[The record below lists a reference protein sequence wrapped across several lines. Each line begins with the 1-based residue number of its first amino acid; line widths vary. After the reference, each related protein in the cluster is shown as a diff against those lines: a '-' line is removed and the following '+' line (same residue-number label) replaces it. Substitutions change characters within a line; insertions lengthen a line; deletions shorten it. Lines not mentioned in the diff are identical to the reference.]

1 MQSKPLGWG
10 EVEPEKTPFAP
21 ATAKPYMSLKCA
33 EAGMKISLKP
43 NHLRRYKD
51 IALLFAKYSSP
62 DFAREFDL
70 GDEFMVGTENASGNS
85 ALPPEELANDLER
98 MGPTFVKLGQLLSSR
113 ADLLPDR
120 YLKALARL
128 QDKVKPFSYAEVE
141 EIVQTE
147 LGVRLSKAFSRFDSE
162 HLAAASL
169 GQVHRAALRDGRR
182 VVVKIQRPNIRRQIA
197 EDFQVLGEI
206 AEFVDE
212 HTKLGRRYQ
221 FVKVIDEFKTTL
233 LHELDYQRE
242 AANLNTIADN
252 LQQFSR
258 IHVPRPVA
266 DYTTRSVLTMQFVE
280 GTKITELSPLARLDI
295 DGEAL
300 AEELFKAYLKQVL
313 VDGIFHADPHPG
325 NIFLTDDGRVAL
337 LDLGMVGHIAPT
349 MQEELIKLLLAI
361 SDGQSDEACDLVLR
375 ISDTREEFDESDF
388 RRHTAQLIADQKD
401 APLGERDVGKAL
413 LEVGKIAADTGLY
426 APSELTMLGK
436 TLLQL
441 DQVGKTLASSFNPN
455 ASVRR
460 NVSQILTQRMWKQA
474 SPSKMLGTMLELKDF
489 FGGLPSRL
497 SRILDTLANAEM
509 ELKIK
514 TPDTQQLMD
523 GFQKVANRIT
533 TGLILASLIVGASL
547 LMQVNTTFRILGY
560 PGFAMLCFLFAATGG
575 AWLVISITFKDHKDK
590 KRNRR

>member
-1 MQSKPLGWG
+1 
-10 EVEPEKTPFAP
+10 
-21 ATAKPYMSLKCA
+21 
-33 EAGMKISLKP
+33 MKISLKP
-43 NHLRRYKD
+43 NHIRRYKD

-62 DFAREFDL
+62 DFAREFEF
-70 GDEFMVGTENASGNS
+70 GDDFGVAESEPATSS
-85 ALPPEELANDLER
+85 LPPEELANDLER
-98 MGPTFVKLGQLLSSR
+98 MGPTFVKIGQLLSSR

-120 YLKALARL
+120 YLKALSRL

-182 VVVKIQRPNIRRQIA
+182 VVVKIQRPNIRKQIA
-197 EDFQVLGEI
+197 TDFQVLEEV
-206 AEFVDE
+206 AEFMDE
-212 HTKLGRRYQ
+212 HTKIGRRYQ
-221 FVKVIDEFKTTL
+221 FVKVLNEFKTTL

-252 LQQFSR
+252 LKQFSR
-258 IHVPRPVA
+258 IHVPRPIA
-266 DYTTRSVLTMQFVE
+266 DYTTRSVLTMEFVE
-280 GTKITELSPLARLDI
+280 GNKITELSPLARLDI
-295 DGEAL
+295 DGEGL

-337 LDLGMVGHIAPT
+337 LDLGMVGHIAPA
-349 MQEELIKLLLAI
+349 MQEELLKVLLAI
-361 SDGQSDEACDLVLR
+361 SDGQSDEACDIVLR
-375 ISDTREEFDESDF
+375 ISETRDEFDETDF
-388 RRHTAQLIADQKD
+388 RRRTAQLIADQKD

-413 LEVGKIAADTGLY
+413 LEVGKIAAETRLWV
-426 APSELTMLGK
+426 PSELTLLGK

-441 DQVGKTLASSFNPN
+441 DQVGKTLAPNFNPN

-460 NVSQILTQRMWKQA
+460 NVSEILTQRMWKQA

-497 SRILDTLANAEM
+497 TKILDTFANAEM

-514 TPDTQQLMD
+514 TPDAQQLMD

-533 TGLILASLIVGASL
+533 TGLILASLIVGAAL

-560 PGFAMLCFLFAATGG
+560 PGFAMLCFLFAAAGG
-575 AWLVISITFKDHKDK
+575 AWLVLSIMLKDQKDK

>member
-1 MQSKPLGWG
+1 
-10 EVEPEKTPFAP
+10 
-21 ATAKPYMSLKCA
+21 
-33 EAGMKISLKP
+33 MKISLKP
-43 NHLRRYKD
+43 QHLKRYKD

-62 DFAREFDL
+62 DFAREFEL
-70 GDEFMVGTENASGNS
+70 GDEFTAANDTPNGTS
-85 ALPPEELANDLER
+85 ALPPEELADDLER

-113 ADLLPDR
+113 ADLLPER
-120 YLKALARL
+120 YLKALSRL
-128 QDKVKPFSYAEVE
+128 QDKVKPFSFAEVE

-182 VVVKIQRPNIRRQIA
+182 VVVKIQRPNIRKQIA
-197 EDFQVLGEI
+197 GDFQVLEEI
-206 AEFVDE
+206 AEFMDE
-212 HTKLGRRYQ
+212 HTKVGRRYQ
-221 FVKVIDEFKTTL
+221 FVKVLHEFKATL

-242 AANLNTIADN
+242 ASNLNTIAEN
-252 LQQFSR
+252 LKQFSH
-258 IHVPRPVA
+258 IHIPRPVA

-280 GTKITELSPLARLDI
+280 GIKITELSPLARLDI

-325 NIFLTDDGRVAL
+325 NIFLTSDGRIAL
-337 LDLGMVGHIAPT
+337 LDMGMVGHIAPT

-361 SDGQSDEACDLVLR
+361 SEGQSDEACDLVLR
-375 ISDTREEFDESDF
+375 MSETNERFDESDF
-388 RRHTAQLIADQKD
+388 RRRTAELIADQKD

-413 LEVGKIAADTGLY
+413 LQVGKISADTGLY

-441 DQVGKTLASSFNPN
+441 DQVGKTLSPTFNPN

-460 NVSQILTQRMWKQA
+460 NVSEILTQRMWKQA

-497 SRILDTLANAEM
+497 SKILDTLANAEM

-514 TPDTQQLMD
+514 SPDTQQLMD

-575 AWLVISITFKDHKDK
+575 AWLVLSIMFKDNKDK
-590 KRNRR
+590 KRNRK

>member
-1 MQSKPLGWG
+1 
-10 EVEPEKTPFAP
+10 
-21 ATAKPYMSLKCA
+21 
-33 EAGMKISLKP
+33 MKISLKP
-43 NHLRRYKD
+43 HHLKRYKD

-70 GDEFMVGTENASGNS
+70 GDEFMAGASETPKGAS

-113 ADLLPDR
+113 ADLLPER

-182 VVVKIQRPNIRRQIA
+182 VVVKIQRPNIRKQIA
-197 EDFQVLGEI
+197 GDFQVLEEI
-206 AEFVDE
+206 AEFMDE
-212 HTKLGRRYQ
+212 HTKVGRRYQ
-221 FVKVIDEFKTTL
+221 FVKVLNEFKTTL

-242 AANLNTIADN
+242 ATNLNTIADN
-252 LQQFSR
+252 LSQFRR

-295 DGEAL
+295 DGEGL

-337 LDLGMVGHIAPT
+337 LDLGMVGHIAPA

-361 SDGQSDEACDLVLR
+361 SDGQSDEACDFVLR
-375 ISDTREEFDESDF
+375 ISETSDEFDESDF
-388 RRHTAQLIADQKD
+388 RRLAAQLIADQKD

-413 LEVGKIAADTGLY
+413 LAVGKIAADTGLY
-426 APSELTMLGK
+426 VPSELTMLGK

-441 DQVGKTLASSFNPN
+441 DQVGKTLSPNFNPT

-460 NVSQILTQRMWKQA
+460 NVSEILSQRMWKQA

-489 FGGLPSRL
+489 VGGLPSRL
-497 SRILDTLANAEM
+497 SKVLDTLANPEL

-514 TPDTQQLMD
+514 NSDTQQLMD

-533 TGLILASLIVGASL
+533 TGLILAALIVGASL
-547 LMQVNTTFRILGY
+547 LMQVNTSFRILGY
-560 PGFAMLCFLFAATGG
+560 PGFAMLCFLFAAAGG
-575 AWLVISITFKDHKDK
+575 AWLVLSTLFKDHRDK
-590 KRNRR
+590 KRTRR

>member
-1 MQSKPLGWG
+1 MCLNAQ
-10 EVEPEKTPFAP
+10 
-21 ATAKPYMSLKCA
+21 

-43 NHLRRYKD
+43 NHLKRYKD

-62 DFAREFDL
+62 DFAREFEL
-70 GDEFMVGTENASGNS
+70 GDEFTAGAQAPNGTSP
-85 ALPPEELANDLER
+85 LRPEELANDLER
-98 MGPTFVKLGQLLSSR
+98 MGPTFVKIGQLLSSR
-113 ADLLPDR
+113 ADLLPER
-120 YLKALARL
+120 YLKALSRL

-182 VVVKIQRPNIRRQIA
+182 VVVKIQRPNIRKEIA
-197 EDFQVLGEI
+197 ADFQVLEEI
-206 AEFVDE
+206 AEFMDE
-212 HTKLGRRYQ
+212 HTKIGRRYQ
-221 FVKVIDEFKTTL
+221 FVRVLTEFKTTL

-242 AANLNTIADN
+242 AANLNTIAEN
-252 LQQFSR
+252 LKQFPR

-295 DGEAL
+295 DGETL

-325 NIFLTDDGRVAL
+325 NIFLTNDGRVAL
-337 LDLGMVGHIAPT
+337 LDLGMVGHIAPA
-349 MQEELIKLLLAI
+349 MQEQLLKVLLAI
-361 SDGQSDEACDLVLR
+361 SDGQSDEACELVLR
-375 ISDTREEFDESDF
+375 MSETREEFDETDF
-388 RRHTAQLIADQKD
+388 RRRTAQLIADQKD

-413 LEVGKIAADTGLY
+413 LEVTKTAADTGLLV
-426 APSELTMLGK
+426 PSELTLLGK

-441 DQVGKTLASSFNPN
+441 DQVGKTLAPNFNPN

-460 NVSQILTQRMWKQA
+460 NVTEILSQRMWKQA

-489 FGGLPSRL
+489 LGGLPSRL
-497 SRILDTLANAEM
+497 TKILDTLANAEM

-514 TPDTQQLMD
+514 TPDTEQLMD

-547 LMQVNTTFRILGY
+547 LMQVNTTFRIMGY
-560 PGFAMLCFLFAATGG
+560 PGFAMLCFLFAGAGG
-575 AWLVISITFKDHKDK
+575 AWLVLSIIFKDNKDK
-590 KRNRR
+590 RRNHRKP

>member
-1 MQSKPLGWG
+1 
-10 EVEPEKTPFAP
+10 
-21 ATAKPYMSLKCA
+21 
-33 EAGMKISLKP
+33 MKISLKP
-43 NHLRRYKD
+43 HHLKRYKD

-62 DFAREFDL
+62 DFAREFEL
-70 GDEFMVGTENASGNS
+70 GDEFTAGASEAPSGAS

-113 ADLLPDR
+113 ADLLPER

-128 QDKVKPFSYAEVE
+128 QDRVKPFSYAEVE

-182 VVVKIQRPNIRRQIA
+182 VVVKVQRPNIRKQIA
-197 EDFQVLGEI
+197 GDFQVLEEI
-206 AEFVDE
+206 AEFMDE
-212 HTKLGRRYQ
+212 HTKVGRRYQ
-221 FVKVIDEFKTTL
+221 FVKVLNEFKTTL

-252 LQQFSR
+252 LKQFPR

-280 GTKITELSPLARLDI
+280 GTKITELSPLARMDI
-295 DGEAL
+295 DGEGL

-337 LDLGMVGHIAPT
+337 LDLGMVGHITPG

-361 SDGQSDEACDLVLR
+361 SEGQSDEACDFVVR
-375 ISDTREEFDESDF
+375 ISETRDEFDENDF
-388 RRHTAQLIADQKD
+388 RRRAAQLIADQKD

-426 APSELTMLGK
+426 VPSELTMLGK

-441 DQVGKTLASSFNPN
+441 DQVGKTLSPTFNPN
-455 ASVRR
+455 ASVRQ
-460 NVSQILTQRMWKQA
+460 NVSEILTQRMWKQA

-489 FGGLPSRL
+489 VGGLPSRL
-497 SRILDTLANAEM
+497 SKILDTLANAEM

-533 TGLILASLIVGASL
+533 TGLILAALIVGASL
-547 LMQVNTTFRILGY
+547 LMQVNTSFRILGY
-560 PGFAMLCFLFAATGG
+560 PGFAMLCFLFAAAGG
-575 AWLVISITFKDHKDK
+575 AWLVLSILFKDHKDK
-590 KRNRR
+590 KRTRR

>member
-1 MQSKPLGWG
+1 
-10 EVEPEKTPFAP
+10 
-21 ATAKPYMSLKCA
+21 
-33 EAGMKISLKP
+33 MKISLKP
-43 NHLRRYKD
+43 NHIRRYKD

-62 DFAREFDL
+62 DFAREFEL
-70 GDEFMVGTENASGNS
+70 GDGFGAGTDSEAGKSP
-85 ALPPEELANDLER
+85 LPPEELANDLER
-98 MGPTFVKLGQLLSSR
+98 MGPTFVKIGQLLSSR

-120 YLKALARL
+120 YLKALSRL

-182 VVVKIQRPNIRRQIA
+182 VVVKIQRPNIRKQIA
-197 EDFQVLGEI
+197 TDFQVLEEV
-206 AEFVDE
+206 AEFMDE
-212 HTKLGRRYQ
+212 HTKVGRRYQ
-221 FVKVIDEFKTTL
+221 FVKVLNEFKTTL

-252 LQQFSR
+252 LKQFSR

-266 DYTTRSVLTMQFVE
+266 DYTTRSVLTMEFVE

-295 DGEAL
+295 DGEGL

-337 LDLGMVGHIAPT
+337 LDLGMVGHIAPA
-349 MQEELIKLLLAI
+349 MQEELLKVLLAI
-361 SDGQSDEACDLVLR
+361 SDGQSDEACDIVLR
-375 ISDTREEFDESDF
+375 ISETREGFDETDF
-388 RRHTAQLIADQKD
+388 RRRTAQLIADEKD
-401 APLGERDVGKAL
+401 APLGEMDVGKAL
-413 LEVGKIAADTGLY
+413 LDVGKIAADTRLWV
-426 APSELTMLGK
+426 PSELTLLGK

-441 DQVGKTLASSFNPN
+441 DQVGKTLAPNFNPN

-497 SRILDTLANAEM
+497 TKILDTFANAEM

-533 TGLILASLIVGASL
+533 TGLILAALIVGAAL

-560 PGFAMLCFLFAATGG
+560 PGFAMLCFLFAAAGG
-575 AWLVISITFKDHKDK
+575 AWLVLSIMLKDHKDR

>member
-1 MQSKPLGWG
+1 
-10 EVEPEKTPFAP
+10 
-21 ATAKPYMSLKCA
+21 
-33 EAGMKISLKP
+33 MKISLKP
-43 NHLRRYKD
+43 NHIRRYKD

-62 DFAREFDL
+62 DFAREFEF
-70 GDEFMVGTENASGNS
+70 GDDFGVAADPEPSKS
-85 ALPPEELANDLER
+85 PLPPEELANDLER
-98 MGPTFVKLGQLLSSR
+98 MGPTFVKIGQLLSSR

-120 YLKALARL
+120 YLKALSRL

-182 VVVKIQRPNIRRQIA
+182 VVVKIQRPNIRKQIA
-197 EDFQVLGEI
+197 TDFQVLEEV
-206 AEFVDE
+206 AEFMDE
-212 HTKLGRRYQ
+212 HTKVGRRYQ
-221 FVKVIDEFKTTL
+221 FVKVLNEFKTTL

-242 AANLNTIADN
+242 AANLNTIANN
-252 LQQFSR
+252 LKQFSR

-266 DYTTRSVLTMQFVE
+266 DYTTRSVLTMEFVE

-295 DGEAL
+295 DGEGL

-337 LDLGMVGHIAPT
+337 LDLGMVGHIAPA
-349 MQEELIKLLLAI
+349 MQEELLKVLLAI
-361 SDGQSDEACDLVLR
+361 SDGQSDEACDIVLR
-375 ISDTREEFDESDF
+375 ISETREGFEETDF
-388 RRHTAQLIADQKD
+388 RRRTAQLIADQKD
-401 APLGERDVGKAL
+401 APLGEMDVGKAL
-413 LEVGKIAADTGLY
+413 LDVGKIAADTRLWV
-426 APSELTMLGK
+426 PSELTLLGK

-441 DQVGKTLASSFNPN
+441 DQVGKTLAPNFNPN

-497 SRILDTLANAEM
+497 TKILDTFANAEM

-514 TPDTQQLMD
+514 TPDAQQLMD

-533 TGLILASLIVGASL
+533 TGLILASLIVGAAL

-560 PGFAMLCFLFAATGG
+560 PGFAMLCFLFAAAGG
-575 AWLVISITFKDHKDK
+575 AWLVLSIMLKDHKDR

>member
-1 MQSKPLGWG
+1 
-10 EVEPEKTPFAP
+10 
-21 ATAKPYMSLKCA
+21 
-33 EAGMKISLKP
+33 MKISLKP
-43 NHLRRYKD
+43 QHLKRYKD

-62 DFAREFDL
+62 DFAREFEL
-70 GDEFMVGTENASGNS
+70 GDEFTAGNDTPNGTS
-85 ALPPEELANDLER
+85 ALPPEELADDLER

-113 ADLLPDR
+113 ADLLPER

-182 VVVKIQRPNIRRQIA
+182 VVVKIQRPNIRKQIA
-197 EDFQVLGEI
+197 GDFQVLEEI
-206 AEFVDE
+206 AEFMDE
-212 HTKLGRRYQ
+212 HTKVGRRYQ
-221 FVKVIDEFKTTL
+221 FVKVLHEFKTTL

-242 AANLNTIADN
+242 ASNLDTIAEN
-252 LQQFSR
+252 LKQFSR

-325 NIFLTDDGRVAL
+325 NIFLTSDGRIAL

-349 MQEELIKLLLAI
+349 MQDELIKLLLAI

-375 ISDTREEFDESDF
+375 MSDTNERFDESDF
-388 RRHTAQLIADQKD
+388 RRRTAELIADQKD

-413 LEVGKIAADTGLY
+413 LQVGKISADTGLY
-426 APSELTMLGK
+426 TPSELTLLGK

-441 DQVGKTLASSFNPN
+441 DQVGKTLSPTFNPN

-460 NVSQILTQRMWKQA
+460 NVSEILTQRMWKQA

-497 SRILDTLANAEM
+497 SKILDTLANAEM

-514 TPDTQQLMD
+514 SPDTQQLMD

-575 AWLVISITFKDHKDK
+575 AWLVLSIMFKDNKDK
-590 KRNRR
+590 KRNRK